1 MKKFFTAIPLQP
13 KGELGEYYYNAVDN
27 ENLQINKQ
35 ISFPILSAINGYV
48 EKGEKFEL
56 VVVLEKSENARYN
69 FEIFKTQLNAIC
81 EDKGIICK
89 AINCIEIDTDESVS
103 YHLETFQK
111 LIEYTNE
118 DDELFLCVTFGTKPL
133 SMTMKLAIQYAYRI
147 KRNTS
152 ISCVVYGKVDRT
164 GEQEKGYLYDETAIL
179 KLDEIVRV
187 LADRKVE
194 NPAKIVSNI
203 LSL

>member
-13 KGELGEYYYNAVDN
+13 KGKLGKYYYNAIDN
-27 ENLQINKQ
+27 ENLEINKQ

-48 EKGEKFEL
+48 KKDEEFEV
-56 VVVLEKSENARYN
+56 VVVLEKSENAMYN
-69 FEIFKTQLNAIC
+69 FEVFKIQLNEIC
-81 EDKGIICK
+81 EDKDIMCK
-89 AINCIEIDTDESVS
+89 AINCIEIDTDETVS

-111 LIEYTNE
+111 LIECTSE
-118 DDELFLCVTFGTKPL
+118 DDEMFLCVTFGTKPL

-147 KRNTS
+147 KENTS

-194 NPAKIVSNI
+194 NPAKIINNI

>member
-13 KGELGEYYYNAVDN
+13 KGKLGEYYYNAVDN

-69 FEIFKTQLNAIC
+69 FEIFKTQLNEIC

-164 GEQEKGYLYDETAIL
+164 VKPEKGYLYDETAIL

-194 NPAKIVSNI
+194 NPAKIISNI